1 MERERGRGGGG
12 GVQDDQRSGQPPLH
26 KGHPSHQ
33 KQVIQRLGIYS
44 DLHICLIYVIHVI
57 SRQDEDEEKKEKK
70 QLGRETRICFWS
82 QVHCF
87 ATSPRSIAL

>member
-44 DLHICLIYVIHVI
+44 DLHIYISYIHAI
-57 SRQDEDEEKKEKK
+57 FRQDEVEKKEKK
-70 QLGRETRICFWS
+70 ELGRETRICFWS
-82 QVHCF
+82 QVHCITPPI
-87 ATSPRSIAL
+87 ASSP

>member
-1 MERERGRGGGG
+1 MEYRTISE
-12 GVQDDQRSGQPPLH
+12 VVNPLYIRAT
-26 KGHPSHQ
+26 Q
-33 KQVIQRLGIYS
+33 ITRNRWFR
-44 DLHICLIYVIHVI
+44 DLVYILIYTYISYIHVI

-87 ATSPRSIAL
+87 TPHIATSL